1 MYTAKSAGYHFHS
14 LSVWR
19 QGLEVGGIW
28 EKALRIIRAVTVELF
43 SYSAQ
48 CFLQDLSSDKI
59 MVRIFFIGPTQKHYI
74 RFQGHTDYF
83 PPFRRLSRLYREK
96 NQHMQLRFQLCC
108 SFKGLF

>member
-48 CFLQDLSSDKI
+48 RFLQDLSSDEI
-59 MVRIFFIGPTQKHYI
+59 RVRIFFIGPTQKHYI
-74 RFQGHTDYF
+74 RFQGHTDDF
-83 PPFRRLSRLYREK
+83 PPFSKALCSLCREK
-96 NQHMQLRFQLCC
+96 NQHIQL
-108 SFKGLF
+108 